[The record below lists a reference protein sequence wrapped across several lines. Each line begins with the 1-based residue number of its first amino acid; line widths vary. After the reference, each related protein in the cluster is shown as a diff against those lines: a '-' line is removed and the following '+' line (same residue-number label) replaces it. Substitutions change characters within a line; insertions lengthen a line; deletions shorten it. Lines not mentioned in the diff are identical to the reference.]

1 MVDAT
6 ESRCSCA
13 SPDHLCDYMQLV
25 IPKPLDPQI
34 LQEVNEVSSSQG
46 LLETQ
51 VSWKNHCKLTQG
63 LALPSEHQ
71 EDLMFGV

>member
-13 SPDHLCDYMQLV
+13 SPDHLCDHMQLV
-25 IPKPLDPQI
+25 IPKPLDSQI
-34 LQEVNEVSSSQG
+34 LQEVDEVSFSHG

-51 VSWKNHCKLTQG
+51 DSWNIYCKLTQD
-63 LALPSEHQ
+63 LALLSKH
-71 EDLMFGV
+71 

>member
-13 SPDHLCDYMQLV
+13 SSDHLCDYMQLV

-34 LQEVNEVSSSQG
+34 LQEVDEVSSSHK

-51 VSWKNHCKLTQG
+51 DSWNNYCKLTQD
-63 LALPSEHQ
+63 LALLSKH
-71 EDLMFGV
+71 